1 MQATIIDQM
10 EFVGDELLQYSA
22 SCDAVLNK
30 NATTTF
36 EKIITLTSNHHP
48 SC

>member
-1 MQATIIDQM
+1 MQATIINQM
-10 EFVGDELLQYSA
+10 EFVGEELLQYSA
-22 SCDAVLNK
+22 SCDAILNK
-30 NATTTF
+30 NATTF